1 MSTSLLSAV
10 TPLLAQMA
18 PVSVEWSAVA
28 PELLP
33 TAMALVLL
41 LVAIARGRELIVAVP
56 AALIAAAVGI
66 WLISMAVVVPG
77 AVVIAVGFALPASA
91 VAFPRRQSLIRAFSA
106 AAALVGALVLTGWQ
120 YATVLAPTAGGMTSQ
135 EALQGALANDGIAFF
150 TRVTVYLSALLIL
163 PIGYGYLQERRI
175 NRAEVEPLLLLT
187 VVGMAALGTANDLIT
202 MFVALE
208 VLSIALYVLSGLA
221 RRDRRS
227 QEASL
232 KYFVLGAVSS
242 AILLYG
248 MALVYVATGS
258 LDLAG
263 IGSSIGLVTTP
274 RVVAAL
280 GLALVT
286 VGIGFKIS
294 LAPFHFWTPDVY
306 QGAPTNITAFM
317 AAATKAA
324 GFAAVLRL
332 YMVAFPALES
342 LWVPILAGLAA
353 ITMLYGAIVALVQ
366 GDLKRILAY
375 SAITHA
381 GYAIIGVT
389 ANSDAGLTSTLWYLL
404 TYAIGTI
411 GAFGCVIAL
420 ERRRRG
426 EVTLKELRGLGRT
439 SPLLAGILALSL
451 LSLAGIPA
459 TAGFIGKLLVFQA
472 GIAAGLTWLVIIGV
486 LSSVIAAFFYLRIA
500 ATMFL
505 EEPDPE
511 RGLPV
516 VSTGLSLGVSVAAT
530 LIIYLGVYP
539 QPFLQIVETA
549 AALVR

>member
-1 MSTSLLSAV
+1 MN
-10 TPLLAQMA
+10 PRID
-18 PVSVEWSAVA
+18 VSFAAIA
-28 PELLP
+28 PELVL
-33 TAMALVLL
+33 TGAALVLL
-41 LVAIARGRELIVAVP
+41 LVAITRGRPQLVMLPVGLATIALGAWVAIGGDLVP
-56 AALIAAAVGI
+56 GVVLALLGIAAPV
-66 WLISMAVVVPG
+66 LPVLMPG
-77 AVVIAVGFALPASA
+77 RATLVQAWGAGLALGA
-91 VAFPRRQSLIRAFSA
+91 
-106 AAALVGALVLTGWQ
+106 ALVLTMWQ
-120 YATVLAPTAGGMTSQ
+120 VGPIFDGGRLVASVEFAGSF
-135 EALQGALANDGIAFF
+135 ASDGITLF
-150 TRVTVYLSALLIL
+150 TRLTVYLSALLVVPL
-163 PIGYGYLQERRI
+163 GYAYLQERRI
-175 NRAEVEPLLLLT
+175 NRAEVESLILLAA
-187 VVGMAALGTANDLIT
+187 VGMTMLGGANDLVT
-202 MFVALE
+202 AFVALE
-208 VLSIALYVLSGLA
+208 VLSFALYVLASLA

-227 QEASL
+227 QEAGV
-232 KYFVLGAVSS
+232 KYFVTGAVAS
-242 AILLYG
+242 AVLLYG
-248 MALVYVATGS
+248 LALLYVATGTLS
-258 LDLAG
+258 IPG
-263 IGSSIGLVTTP
+263 IGASITSVLVPRGVAMAGLVLVTIG
-274 RVVAAL
+274 VAFKV
-280 GLALVT
+280 ALV
-286 VGIGFKIS
+286 
-294 LAPFHFWTPDVY
+294 PFHFWTPDVY